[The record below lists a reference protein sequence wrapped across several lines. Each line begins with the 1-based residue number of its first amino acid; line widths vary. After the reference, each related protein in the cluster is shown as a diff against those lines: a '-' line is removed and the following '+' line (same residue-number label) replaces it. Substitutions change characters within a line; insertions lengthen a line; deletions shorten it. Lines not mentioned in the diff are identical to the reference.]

1 MMAMSRADPPGA
13 DRGGYLVVLAD
24 ANAVT
29 WVLENQLMAVTASRS
44 RQAANVKIGE
54 DLFLYYTSKAYYD
67 VGITRGGVFAL
78 GTVRSALAEL
88 SSPLSLAGR
97 ALTHGFPITIQGMVT
112 PGRAVDLAALAP
124 RLKLFV
130 RGRWGPQL
138 QKPLVPLP
146 AEDGAV
152 LRSLLSAAI
161 AQEKTGVEMY
171 RALGARNSEWRAR
184 RLAGR
189 SSG

>member
-1 MMAMSRADPPGA
+1 MSRADPPGA
-13 DRGGYLVVLAD
+13 DTGGHLVVLAD
-24 ANAVT
+24 ANAIT

-44 RQAANVKIGE
+44 QQAANVQIGG

-67 VGITRGGVFAL
+67 VGIRRGAVFGL

-88 SSPLSLAGR
+88 SSPVLLADR
-97 ALTHGFPITIQGMVT
+97 ALTYGFSITIQGLST
-112 PGRAVDLAALAP
+112 PGRAVDLSALAP

-138 QKPLVPLP
+138 QKPLVSLP
-146 AEDGAV
+146 AEDGVV
-152 LRSLLSAAI
+152 LRSLLSTAI
-161 AQEKTGVEMY
+161 AREKATVEMY
-171 RALGARNSEWRAR
+171 RALGARNNEGRAR

-189 SSG
+189 SSA

>member
-1 MMAMSRADPPGA
+1 MSRAEPPGA
-13 DRGGYLVVLAD
+13 DAGGHLMVLAD
-24 ANAVT
+24 ANSVT
-29 WVLENQLMAVTASRS
+29 WVLENQIMAVTASRS
-44 RQAANVKIGE
+44 RQAANVRIGG

-67 VGITRGGVFAL
+67 VGIRRGGVFGL

-88 SSPLSLAGR
+88 PLPLSLAGR
-97 ALTHGFPITIQGMVT
+97 TLTHGFSITILGLVA
-112 PGRAVDLAALAP
+112 PGRAVDLGALAP
-124 RLKLFV
+124 RLKLYV

-138 QKPLVPLP
+138 QKPLVSLP

-161 AQEKTGVEMY
+161 ASEKASVEMY
-171 RALGARNSEWRAR
+171 RALGARNSESRAR

-189 SSG
+189 SYA

>member
-1 MMAMSRADPPGA
+1 MSRADPLGA
-13 DRGGYLVVLAD
+13 DTGSHLVVLAD

-44 RQAANVKIGE
+44 RQAANVQIGG

-67 VGITRGGVFAL
+67 VGIRQGGVFGLA
-78 GTVRSALAEL
+78 TVGSALAEL
-88 SSPLSLAGR
+88 SSPLSLADR
-97 ALTHGFPITIQGMVT
+97 TLTHGFSITVQGLVT
-112 PGRAVDLAALAP
+112 PGRAVDLGALAP

-138 QKPLVPLP
+138 QKPLVSLP

-161 AQEKTGVEMY
+161 AREKASVEMY

-189 SSG
+189 SSA